1 MWELFKWCGLYI
13 KSKHTVYKPSLPNK
27 RHLSFCIAKMQVLRL
42 YCVVI
47 LAMLNMVSALPT
59 AKSWLQNVP
68 ASKPAHIAPEHP
80 RVRSSDIK
88 LSKIRRI
95 RKLPL
100 GVEGKKW
107 PWGGALVFISNQ
119 SSRYSIHTPPKTQ
132 RLCLICCMN
141 ACKKDTLKWSF

>member
-1 MWELFKWCGLYI
+1 
-13 KSKHTVYKPSLPNK
+13 
-27 RHLSFCIAKMQVLRL
+27 MQVLRL

-95 RKLPL
+95 RKRPL
-100 GVEGKKW
+100 GVEGKK
-107 PWGGALVFISNQ
+107 
-119 SSRYSIHTPPKTQ
+119 
-132 RLCLICCMN
+132 
-141 ACKKDTLKWSF
+141 